1 MHNVSSLEVMA
12 RACRFLSSMLSVIC
26 SLILLLVTIINIIP
40 IPINLGICSYFKKEK
55 GPFFHG
61 DFNFFFLATICVFLA
76 YLISNVV
83 DCQFAFQEIHAPILS
98 LWGVKIVVISVF
110 LGWALA
116 SIVSCYDLPPPPPK
130 SSDIIVNISACA
142 SYASQIKVLSFF
154 SFFLFK
160 SHRHYALGLNL
171 VWNKRLFFPETPIFR
186 FNYLT
191 SLHICF
197 EKNYLFGMLR
207 LHFNFL
213 QGYFNN
219 VSEYLRIGPPL
230 YFVAKNYNYRY
241 LSVIIFPF

>member
-1 MHNVSSLEVMA
+1 MI
-12 RACRFLSSMLSVIC
+12 F
-26 SLILLLVTIINIIP
+26 
-40 IPINLGICSYFKKEK
+40 
-55 GPFFHG
+55 
-61 DFNFFFLATICVFLA
+61 
-76 YLISNVV
+76 
-83 DCQFAFQEIHAPILS
+83 
-98 LWGVKIVVISVF
+98 
-110 LGWALA
+110 
-116 SIVSCYDLPPPPPK
+116 PPPPP
-130 SSDIIVNISACA
+130 SLLTL
-142 SYASQIKVLSFF
+142 LSIYLLVPPTHLRLK
-154 SFFLFK
+154 FFLFK